1 MLSAKK
7 TSYAKGLSFFA
18 SFGAMFMAIP
28 AVLIGAIAAST
39 SELKI
44 DLLVSLLFQTYFLK
58 GAGSRNVN
66 KLLSK

>member
-7 TSYAKGLSFFA
+7 TSYARGLSFFA

-39 SELKI
+39 SELKKI
-44 DLLVSLLFQTYFLK
+44 FSSACY
-58 GAGSRNVN
+58 
-66 KLLSK
+66 SKRTFSISGESEAP